1 MKKLFTMITM
11 GVAMIVLASCHKD
24 KNKVETITSPDKAQE
39 YLAETGMQL
48 ANLIDEGLKANTET
62 EELLVYLIGKYQDY
76 DGSAVEKF
84 FDDIENGMRTETST
98 GNSGPNIPVRILQ
111 PMLDYA
117 AKGTRAAAVRTTERI
132 ITYAVSLPQ
141 FYGGI
146 KADDAKCT
154 FTVDP
159 SVKDRLE
166 ITLYDQDSKPVTLT
180 LKGSEKTTQAS
191 IISTIHE
198 NTFLD
203 GEQTESYTRS
213 SRYYFD
219 IPENITLDIVHEG
232 KTLAGAKV
240 NSSLAL
246 DVNIEETEDEIVTNA
261 DGWYHYDYNDFY
273 NDVTIDF
280 TKLNIDGEIT
290 VDGGYTAKIG
300 TDADAEG
307 LNVNTSLNVGKNE
320 VFSLGAS
327 LDGDMT
333 LIDDLIKNAGAVEDE
348 SAAFKM
354 LSLLGYKAD
363 ASLNVL
369 DRVKVTIDCGNIGD
383 LLEAIDKVDQAVYEG
398 SGKKDVTAALSGLNA
413 QLNSGLYLDGSDK
426 QTAHLEFDCISDKET
441 KSGYSFEPVMVF
453 EDGSRCNFDEFFS
466 SKSFEEVAAAFSDII
481 GLLGGLLDDSSSL
494 NEPPVPVI

>member
-1 MKKLFTMITM
+1 MKKLFTLITM

-48 ANLIDEGLKANTET
+48 ANLIDEGLKANAET

-76 DGSAVEKF
+76 DGSAVERF
-84 FDDIENGMRTETST
+84 FDDVENGMRTETFT
-98 GNSGPNIPVRILQ
+98 DNSAPNIPVRILQ

-117 AKGTRAAAVRTTERI
+117 ATGTRAAAVRTTERI
-132 ITYAVSLPQ
+132 ITYSVSLPR
-141 FYGGI
+141 FYCGI
-146 KADDAKCT
+146 KADDAKGE

-180 LKGSEKTTQAS
+180 LKGSEKTTKAS

-198 NTFLD
+198 NSFLD
-203 GEQTESYTRS
+203 GEQTESHTRTN
-213 SRYYFD
+213 RRYFD
-219 IPENITLDIVHEG
+219 IPENISLDIVHDG

-290 VDGGYTAKIG
+290 VDGGFTAKIG
-300 TDADAEG
+300 TDADSKG
-307 LNVNTSLNVGKNE
+307 LNLNTSLNIGKQE

-327 LDGDMT
+327 LDGDLT
-333 LIDDLIKNAGAVEDE
+333 LIDDFIKNADAVDDE

-426 QTAHLEFDCISDKET
+426 QTAHLEFDCISDRDT
-441 KSGYSFEPVMVF
+441 RSGYSFEPVMVF
-453 EDGSRCNFDEFFS
+453 EDGSRCNFEEFFTA
-466 SKSFEEVAAAFSDII
+466 KSFEEVAAAFSDII
-481 GLLGGLLDDSSSL
+481 EMLGGLLDDSSSL
-494 NEPPVPVI
+494 ND